1 MVALTRHRWN
11 VTPLEKTIE
20 ALEQTNALYA
30 EIAAKLEEY
39 GERGLLEDLMVRVQS
54 NADLIREL
62 NP

>member
-1 MVALTRHRWN
+1 
-11 VTPLEKTIE
+11 VTPQEKLVE